1 MLELLGLFIF
11 DQKEERTTLLALQKQ
26 INNNVLQI
34 NNNLRLLSSFFFDLE
49 LLSTL
54 DLYVLIYCFYC
65 LNSKPL
71 PLLEH
76 ENDI

>member
-1 MLELLGLFIF
+1 MFELLGLFIF
-11 DQKEERTTLLALQKQ
+11 PQKEERTTLLALQKQ
-26 INNNVLQI
+26 INNN
-34 NNNLRLLSSFFFDLE
+34 LSYFLSFFFDLE

-54 DLYVLIYCFYC
+54 DLYVLIYCFNC

-71 PLLEH
+71 PPREH

>member
-11 DQKEERTTLLALQKQ
+11 AQKEKRTTLLALQKQ
-26 INNNVLQI
+26 INNN
-34 NNNLRLLSSFFFDLE
+34 LRLFSSFFFDLE

-71 PLLEH
+71 PPRPREH

>member
-11 DQKEERTTLLALQKQ
+11 AQKEKRTTLLALQKQ
-26 INNNVLQI
+26 INNN
-34 NNNLRLLSSFFFDLE
+34 LRLFSSFLFDLE

-71 PLLEH
+71 PPLPREH
-76 ENDI
+76 GNDI

>member
-11 DQKEERTTLLALQKQ
+11 AAQKDKRTTLLALQKK
-26 INNNVLQI
+26 IND
-34 NNNLRLLSSFFFDLE
+34 NLRLFSSFFFDLE

-71 PLLEH
+71 APRPREH